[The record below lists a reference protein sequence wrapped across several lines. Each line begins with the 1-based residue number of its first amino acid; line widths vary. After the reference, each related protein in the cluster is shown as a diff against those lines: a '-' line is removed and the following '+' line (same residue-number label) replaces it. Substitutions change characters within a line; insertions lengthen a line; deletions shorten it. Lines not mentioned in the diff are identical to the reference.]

1 METKPPSLLGKVV
14 TNGDSL
20 NPRIRVTMILIAS
33 VKSNN
38 LVATDVFSTMKEN
51 CIVLMT
57 IGGS

>member
-20 NPRIRVTMILIAS
+20 NPRIRVTMILIAL

-51 CIVLMT
+51 CIVLTT